1 MDLRKQ
7 INLLLEDRKHEFG
20 CAMLYFDFDQMEYIH
35 SLIDKNDLYIDD
47 EDSSFGLETEPH
59 CTLLFGLHE
68 EVDTQDIAD
77 ILNQY
82 SFTTLKIYNPSFF
95 EKEDLYDVLKFDVFD
110 YDLRDINK
118 ELCKFPHTND
128 YPNYHPH
135 CTIAYLQ
142 PGLGQKYVDILNRKK
157 LNQFQIPPSY
167 AVYSKANGGKDE
179 IYINVE

>member
-20 CAMLYFDFDQMEYIH
+20 CAMLYFDFPKMEEIH
-35 SLIDKNDLYIDD
+35 SLIDENDLYIDD

-82 SFTTLKIYNPSFF
+82 SFTTLKIDNPSFF
-95 EKEDLYDVLKFDVFD
+95 EVDDIYDVLKFEVFD
-110 YDLRDINK
+110 YDLKDINK
-118 ELCKFPHTND
+118 ELRNYPHTND
-128 YPNYHPH
+128 YPNYQPH
-135 CTIAYLQ
+135 CTIAYLK
-142 PGLGQKYVDILNRKK
+142 PGLGQKYVDLLNRNK
-157 LNQFQIPPSY
+157 LNQFKLPPSY
-167 AVYSKANGGKDE
+167 AVYSKTNGEQDK
-179 IYINVE
+179 ININIE